1 MERRNGLMHCCRAGC
16 PRAGECLRQ
25 IAFQQLEESVES
37 VRVLNP
43 RRAQDEDCPYY
54 LKAEKVLYKRGL
66 SRLYDDMTTVVA
78 RKVRGDLYGHF
89 GNTQYYRII
98 NGERP
103 VSPAEQKYIASVLRR
118 HGVKSANVYDE
129 EEEMYASGF

>member
-66 SRLYDDMTTVVA
+66 SRLYDDMTTVQHI
-78 RKVRGDLYGHF
+78 RITSSHYGISVF
-89 GNTQYYRII
+89 YYYRLATVLLHV
-98 NGERP
+98 P
-103 VSPAEQKYIASVLRR
+103 VSFFHRLLL
-118 HGVKSANVYDE
+118 
-129 EEEMYASGF
+129 